1 MLSVG
6 KKLAIS
12 NKHSLQRISL
22 LAQQTNTLNKL
33 SCIHSSF
40 VLRSVSNVK
49 VGGSFQ
55 SFDDKTTNNEDI
67 QIAESSLDSMKSFA
81 DLGSNNVESSLLADK
96 SSELL
101 KSFADYGLGGYIW
114 PSQLL
119 QNLMEVLNVN
129 IGLPWIATI
138 MTTCVI
144 LRTIAIPFYAKM
156 QVFHTKSHNCMPE
169 QMRIQ
174 TEIAMCT
181 NLHDKQRKQ
190 KELMDFMQK
199 NGTNPILMLPYMMP
213 TAIIFMSFFAAM
225 RQMANVK
232 LPSLTDG
239 GTLWFTDLTV
249 CDPTYILPVL
259 VALSLHSLIR
269 FGGTATVEGGGPMA
283 DNPMFKNILLYGPFA
298 MIPFIMWQ
306 PSALFLFWITS
317 NCYSFFQMRL
327 FRNEQ
332 VRNYF
337 NIPKKV
343 NVSPAQQMLLMKKQQ
358 ELMQSA
364 FKKMKHHQE
373 VMKKF
378 SDDQKRDR
386 N

>member
-1 MLSVG
+1 ML
-6 KKLAIS
+6 KLSSKLIRLNAQ
-12 NKHSLQRISL
+12 KLQRIPL
-22 LAQQTNTLNKL
+22 LAQQTKIRINV
-33 SCIHSSF
+33 SYIHSSLVSRNISNVNMQDSLQGLNNSTLNNENIQVAESF
-40 VLRSVSNVK
+40 PDSVSSSTDFSSNIIETLPV
-49 VGGSFQ
+49 
-55 SFDDKTTNNEDI
+55 
-67 QIAESSLDSMKSFA
+67 AETSP
-81 DLGSNNVESSLLADK
+81 
-96 SSELL
+96 ELL
-101 KSFADYGLGGYIW
+101 TSFADYGLGGYVW

-119 QNLMEVLNVN
+119 QSLMEVLNVS
-129 IGLPWIATI
+129 IGLPWIPTI

-169 QMRIQ
+169 QIRIQ
-174 TEIAMCT
+174 TEMAMCT

-199 NGTNPILMLPYMMP
+199 NGTNPLLMLPYMLP
-213 TAIIFMSFFAAM
+213 TAVIFMSFFAAM

-239 GTLWFTDLTV
+239 GALWFTDLSA

-259 VALSLHSLIR
+259 VAFSLHSLIR

-283 DNPMFKNILLYGPFA
+283 DNPMFRNFLLYGPFA

-332 VRNYF
+332 VRKYF
-337 NIPKKV
+337 NIPAKR
-343 NVSPAQQMLLMKKQQ
+343 NISPAQQMLLMKQQQ
-358 ELMQSA
+358 EVMQSA
-364 FKKMKHHQE
+364 FKKVKRHQE
-373 VMKKF
+373 AMKKF
-378 SDDQKRDR
+378 SDEQKMSRK
-386 N
+386 